1 MKFSAFN
8 LKKDVVNCLNQL
20 NYITPTSV
28 QEVVIPKAL
37 KGESVVVQSET
48 GTGKT
53 HSFLIPIINNV
64 EYNGKI
70 QALVISPTRELA
82 RQTYIFAKQFC
93 KHLPKLKVKMFV
105 SGEDSKKDLNSFKN
119 EAEIIIATPGKLN
132 YLIENSDIDLTNIK
146 TLVLD
151 EADMLM
157 EDSFLSDIDKIIK
170 KLVKPQIEVFSAT
183 INKKVEFFL
192 KKYISA
198 DYVLTISKGRTSKT
212 VNHYFI
218 NTKHS
223 DLLESVMK
231 FISIKNP
238 FLLLIF
244 TNSKEETK
252 KLYTYLCSQKLKCG
266 ILSGDLESRERRSML
281 RRINAYDFQIVV
293 CTDIASRGLD
303 INDVTDV
310 LSIGLPNNLEYYY
323 HRAGRTGR
331 NYKEGNSFVFYD
343 SDHVELPLKLI
354 DNGLTPA
361 FLKFKDDELVEDTP
375 IIRPKKV
382 FKRKDVELNREIQK
396 AKHEATSKKV
406 KPNYKKKVSLAI
418 DKVKKRHKREIIK
431 KDIRRQMNER
441 YKKEGRNRDE

>member
-266 ILSGDLESRERRSML
+266 ILSGDLKSRERRSML

-361 FLKFKDDELVEDTP
+361 FLKFKDYELVE
-375 IIRPKKV
+375 
-382 FKRKDVELNREIQK
+382 
-396 AKHEATSKKV
+396 
-406 KPNYKKKVSLAI
+406 
-418 DKVKKRHKREIIK
+418 
-431 KDIRRQMNER
+431 
-441 YKKEGRNRDE
+441 

>member
-266 ILSGDLESRERRSML
+266 ILSGDLKSRERRSML

-361 FLKFKDDELVEDTP
+361 FLKFKDYELVEDAP

-396 AKHEATSKKV
+396 VKHEATSKKV

>member
-8 LKKDVVNCLNQL
+8 LKKDVINCLDQL

-53 HSFLIPIINNV
+53 HSFLIPIVNNI

-70 QALVISPTRELA
+70 QALIISPTRELA

-132 YLIENSDIDLTNIK
+132 YLIQNSEIDFSNIK

-157 EDSFLSDIDKIIK
+157 EDSFLSDIDKIIA
-170 KLVKPQIEVFSAT
+170 KLNKPQIEVFSAT

-198 DYVLTISKGRTSKT
+198 DYVLTISKGKTSKT

-223 DLLESVMK
+223 DVLESINK
-231 FISIKNP
+231 FITIKNP

-252 KLYTYLCSQKLKCG
+252 KLYTYLCGQKFKCG
-266 ILSGDLESRERRSML
+266 ILSGELESRERRSML
-281 RRINAYDFQIVV
+281 RRINAYEFQIVV

-303 INDVTDV
+303 INDVSDV

-331 NYKEGNSFVFYD
+331 NYKEGNSYVFYD
-343 SDHVELPLKLI
+343 SDHTELPLKLI

-361 FLKFKDDELVEDTP
+361 FLKFKDDELVEDAP
-375 IIRPKKV
+375 IVRPKKV

-441 YKKEGRNRDE
+441 YKKEGRSRDE